1 MIFALAY
8 IGLCFV
14 VALIGANRKF
24 GYWGYFL
31 CSLLL
36 TPPIGALVLLGS
48 DQRKRLPQ
56 KCPKCSHPL
65 SSGNK
70 GDMADVRTG

>member
-1 MIFALAY
+1 MIFAFAY

-14 VALIGANRKF
+14 VALIGSNRKF

-36 TPPIGALVLLGS
+36 TPAIGALVLLGS
-48 DQRKRLPQ
+48 DRRRRPPK
-56 KCPKCSHPL
+56 KCPNCAYLLANDKKDAT
-65 SSGNK
+65 N
-70 GDMADVRTG
+70 ARTG

>member
-8 IGLCFV
+8 IGLCFII
-14 VALIGANRKF
+14 ALLGANRKF

-36 TPPIGALVLLGS
+36 TPPVGALVLLGS
-48 DQRKRLPQ
+48 DPRRKRPK
-56 KCPKCSHPL
+56 KCPKCFSSL
-65 SSGNK
+65 SNTKEDLANAGR
-70 GDMADVRTG
+70 G